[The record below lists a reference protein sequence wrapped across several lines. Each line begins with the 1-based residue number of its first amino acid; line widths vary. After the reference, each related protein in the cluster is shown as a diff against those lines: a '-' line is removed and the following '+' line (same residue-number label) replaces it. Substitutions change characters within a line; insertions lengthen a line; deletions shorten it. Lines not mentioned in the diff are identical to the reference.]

1 MEPLLIVGIIAAVAV
16 IGYFAWK
23 AEQKRRAEFTAWASA
38 NGWSYSHH
46 RNREVYHRFSFLDRL
61 NKGSNRYAFHCLEGS
76 WQDHQAMGFSFHYET
91 HSYDNKGRRRT
102 HHHHL
107 GVVVIQIEKSLPE
120 LRLSPEGWLN
130 RLGHAVGF
138 QDIDF
143 ESVEFSKAFEVKSG
157 DKKFAFDFCH
167 TGMME
172 YLLQNRQTSLEV
184 DGPYLAL
191 YDRHKLEPNEIEPYL
206 NHLIQIRQLMPEFL
220 FRD

>member
-1 MEPLLIVGIIAAVAV
+1 MEPLLIAAIVVGIAV

-23 AEQKRRAEFTAWASA
+23 AEQKRRAEFAAWAAA
-38 NGWSYSHH
+38 NNWVYSPA
-46 RNREVYHRFSFLDRL
+46 RNREVYRRFRFLDRL
-61 NKGSNRYAFHCLEGS
+61 NRGSNRYAFHCLQGQ
-76 WQDHQAMGFSFHYET
+76 WQGHDAMGFSFHYET
-91 HSYDNKGRRRT
+91 HSSDSKGRRRT
-102 HHHHL
+102 HHHYL
-107 GVVVIQIEKSLPE
+107 GVVLIEIEKSFPE
-120 LRLSPEGWLN
+120 LRVSPEGWLN
-130 RLGHAVGF
+130 KLGHAMGF

-143 ESVEFSKAFEVKSG
+143 ESIEFSKAFEVKSE

-172 YLLQNRQTSLEV
+172 YLLQHRGTSLEV
-184 DGPYLAL
+184 DGAYLAL